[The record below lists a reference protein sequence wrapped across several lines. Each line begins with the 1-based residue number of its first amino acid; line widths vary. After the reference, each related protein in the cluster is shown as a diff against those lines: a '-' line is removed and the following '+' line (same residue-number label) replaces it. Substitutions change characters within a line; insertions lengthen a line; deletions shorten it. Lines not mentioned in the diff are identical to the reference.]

1 MDADQSGLVHI
12 DEICMVHDT
21 DKEAMLGI
29 LDTNGDGEVSPTE
42 WLNYL
47 MVRQPLAIAPPS
59 SRAPD
64 LASPTQAK
72 KEAKGKKKFGYF
84 LNFLEQARR
93 IP

>member
-42 WLNYL
+42 C
-47 MVRQPLAIAPPS
+47 
-59 SRAPD
+59 
-64 LASPTQAK
+64 
-72 KEAKGKKKFGYF
+72 
-84 LNFLEQARR
+84 
-93 IP
+93 

>member
-47 MVRQPLAIAPPS
+47 MVRP
-59 SRAPD
+59 
-64 LASPTQAK
+64 ASCDRPT
-72 KEAKGKKKFGYF
+72 
-84 LNFLEQARR
+84 LLTRT
-93 IP
+93 